1 MCASIIKVKIL
12 IRNIKVKFS
21 WYSVWECQ
29 FEGVLISQG
38 GEHKYLILILTKEVL
53 CKEVGFLIF

>member
-1 MCASIIKVKIL
+1 MGRVCASIIKVKIL

-38 GEHKYLILILTKEVL
+38 GEHKYLIDSN
-53 CKEVGFLIF
+53 